1 MKAAAAEGA
10 FEFGPFRLET
20 GQRLLLRDGVPVALL
35 PKSFDALVALVRS
48 GGLLE
53 KDALLAAV
61 WPNAVVE
68 ENSVAKAISDIRRA
82 LGEGPKDQRYI
93 ITVPGRGYR
102 FGAAVTPVGVGERT
116 PAAAV
121 LPFSDLGAGPA
132 HEHLAVGLAD
142 AVIGRLS
149 RIRSLVVRPT
159 GSVLRYAAQE
169 KDPARAARELNVDFI
184 VDGSIRRSGDRLRVS
199 VQLVSAATGGTLW
212 AAAFDEHLRDIFAVE
227 DSIASRVAVELAP
240 RLSGAERQSLSRRE
254 TENVEAYQLY
264 LKGRF
269 FWSKRTAEGCHRAI
283 EYFERAIGL
292 DAHYALAHVG
302 VADSWVMLALQVA
315 LMRGEAPHE
324 TMPKARAAVAQ
335 ALRIDDELSE
345 AHASLGQI
353 SVFYEWD
360 WAAAERAFLRSLD
373 LNPHYLNARHW
384 YAMAL
389 SLMQRHDDACAQ
401 MERALALDPF
411 SPYVNGNYG
420 RLLYFAGRRQEAVA
434 HMEKTLEFDPAFA
447 FTRSRMGLAYE
458 GAGDYDRAVRE
469 YRRAHELSG
478 GGPLAAASLG
488 YALGIGRSSHRSAG
502 LARRTHRALCH
513 SLRIG
518 GINRGH
524 APRASAN
531 TTVRSSA
538 LEQAVEERAN
548 AIGAIR
554 VNPRYNPLRGE
565 PRFERLVQRCSCR
578 QRAAV
583 QQ

>member
-1 MKAAAAEGA
+1 MKAAAEGA
-10 FEFGPFRLET
+10 FEFGPFRLDT

-82 LGEGPKDQRYI
+82 LGEEPKDQRYI

-102 FGAAVTPVGVGERT
+102 FGATVTPIGGGERT

-132 HEHLAVGLAD
+132 HEHLAIGLAD

-169 KDPARAARELNVDFI
+169 KDPARAARELHVDFI

-254 TENVEAYQLY
+254 TEDVEAYQLY

-324 TMPKARAAVAQ
+324 TMPKARAAVTQ
-335 ALRIDDELSE
+335 ALRIDDALSE

-389 SLMQRHDDACAQ
+389 SLMQRHDDALRADGAGPRARPVFALR
-401 MERALALDPF
+401 ERQLRTAAVFCREASRGGRAHGKDPRVR
-411 SPYVNGNYG
+411 SRIRVHPVADGAGVRGRG
-420 RLLYFAGRRQEAVA
+420 RL
-434 HMEKTLEFDPAFA
+434 
-447 FTRSRMGLAYE
+447 
-458 GAGDYDRAVRE
+458 
-469 YRRAHELSG
+469 
-478 GGPLAAASLG
+478 
-488 YALGIGRSSHRSAG
+488 
-502 LARRTHRALCH
+502 
-513 SLRIG
+513 
-518 GINRGH
+518 
-524 APRASAN
+524 
-531 TTVRSSA
+531 
-538 LEQAVEERAN
+538 
-548 AIGAIR
+548 
-554 VNPRYNPLRGE
+554 
-565 PRFERLVQRCSCR
+565 
-578 QRAAV
+578 
-583 QQ
+583 